1 MPTGNEFFC
10 NYSKYENRE
19 RKFGQ
24 TSSMGQNHAIINII
38 IITCKNN
45 ACFVC
50 HTWMVPSSVAVA
62 TRVVLRVGDMREI
75 GEEVCTAG

>member
-1 MPTGNEFFC
+1 
-10 NYSKYENRE
+10 
-19 RKFGQ
+19 
-24 TSSMGQNHAIINII
+24 MGQNHAIINII